1 MTVTVRACGAART
14 VTGLSL
20 LFETGQARFLV
31 DCGLFQGPK
40 TLKALN
46 WEPFPYAPRDIDAVL
61 LTHAHIDHSGLLPKL
76 VKQGFR
82 GQIHTTA
89 PTVDL
94 CAVMLPDSGH
104 VQEMEVE
111 HLNRRNR
118 RRGREA
124 VEPIYTANDAVAA
137 IRAFRTVPMDR
148 WLSFDALP
156 GVRARWWN
164 AGHMLGSASIELEF
178 SEGDDAAPLRVLVS
192 GDLGPDCTVFHR
204 DPQGPEALDHVFL
217 ESTYGDEDKPCV
229 GHDERRERLAA
240 LVADAVHPGGALLI
254 PAFAVE
260 RTQEICWD
268 LVTLMQSGRI
278 PQAPIFVDSP
288 LAIRA
293 TEVFLDH
300 AAALEDGR
308 AVKRALRSPLLNF
321 TETGEASRRIASV
334 EGFHIIIAGS
344 GMCDAGRIRHHLK
357 RWLWSPEATVL
368 LTGYQAEG
376 TLGRL
381 LQDGRS
387 EVRIQGDTIRV
398 AAQIRQI
405 RDYSG
410 HADAAELC
418 AWLKARGT
426 VAGAVFL
433 VHGEPPAMEALARRL
448 ADEGITRAGQVV
460 IPSLD
465 DRFTLAKA
473 SVPVPLEA
481 PRRRSDPASA
491 GRPDWHNARAALLLG
506 IEDAIEH
513 APDAASRDALMAALR
528 GVLEANRRGGHG
540 RR

>member
-1 MTVTVRACGAART
+1 MPVTVRACGAART

-20 LFETGQARFLV
+20 LFETGRSRFLV
-31 DCGLFQGPK
+31 DCGMFQGPK

-46 WEPFPYAPRDIDAVL
+46 WEPFPYDPRGIDAVL

-82 GQIHTTA
+82 GQIHATA

-104 VQEMEVE
+104 VQETEVD

-118 RRGREA
+118 RRGREV

-137 IRAFRTVPMDR
+137 IRAFRPVPMDR
-148 WLSFDALP
+148 WLSFDTLP

-178 SEGDDAAPLRVLVS
+178 TEGDAAPLRVLVS
-192 GDLGPDCTVFHR
+192 GDLGPDCAAFHR
-204 DPQGPEALDHVFL
+204 DPEGPDALDHVFL

-229 GHDERRERLAA
+229 GQAERRDRLAA
-240 LVADAVHPGGALLI
+240 LVNEAVKPAGALLI

-268 LVTLMQSGRI
+268 LVTLMQAGRI

-300 AAALEDGR
+300 AAALEDGHS
-308 AVKRALRSPLLNF
+308 VKRALRSPLLNF

-357 RWLWSPEATVL
+357 RWLWSPDATVL
-368 LTGYQAEG
+368 LTGYQAEA

-381 LQDGRS
+381 LQEGRT
-387 EVRIQGDTIRV
+387 EVRIQGDAIRV

-410 HADAAELC
+410 HADAVELC
-418 AWLKARGT
+418 AWLRARGPVT
-426 VAGAVFL
+426 GGVFL
-433 VHGEPPAMEALARRL
+433 VHGEEPAMDALARRL
-448 ADEGITRAGQVV
+448 AREGIARDGQVV
-460 IPSLD
+460 MPVLD
-465 DRFTLAKA
+465 ARFLLPKA
-473 SVPVPLEA
+473 AAPVKQDA
-481 PRRRSDPASA
+481 PRRRADAAAA

-506 IEDAIEH
+506 IEDAIDR
-513 APDAASRDALMAALR
+513 APDAAAREALMASLR
-528 GVLEANRRGGHG
+528 EALEASRRAGG
-540 RR
+540 RAR

>member
-1 MTVTVRACGAART
+1 MPVTVRACGAART

-20 LFETGQARFLV
+20 LFETGRTRFLV
-31 DCGLFQGPK
+31 DCGMFQGPK

-46 WEPFPYAPRDIDAVL
+46 WEPFPYKPREIDAVL

-82 GQIHTTA
+82 GQIHATA

-118 RRGREA
+118 RRGRDA
-124 VEPIYTANDAVAA
+124 VEPIYTAADATDA
-137 IRAFRTVPMDR
+137 IRAFRAVPMDR

-178 SEGDDAAPLRVLVS
+178 SEDGAAPLRVLVS

-204 DPQGPEALDHVFL
+204 DPEGPEALDHVFL

-229 GHDERRERLAA
+229 DHATRRDRLAA
-240 LVADAVHPGGALLI
+240 LVEEAVRPNGALLI

-268 LVTLMQSGRI
+268 LVTLMQAGRI
-278 PQAPIFVDSP
+278 PQAPVFVDSP

-293 TEVFLDH
+293 TEVFLEH
-300 AAALEDGR
+300 AASLENGT

-357 RWLWSPEATVL
+357 RWLWSPDATVL
-368 LTGYQAEG
+368 LTGYQAEA

-381 LQDGRS
+381 LQEGRT

-398 AAQIRQI
+398 AASIREI

-410 HADAAELC
+410 HADAPELT
-418 AWLKARGT
+418 AWLKARAP
-426 VAGAVFL
+426 VAGGVFL
-433 VHGEPPAMEALARRL
+433 VHGEPPAMEALAARL
-448 ADEGITRAGQVV
+448 GDEGVARAGQVLM
-460 IPSLD
+460 PSLD
-465 DRFTLAKA
+465 DAFLLPKA
-473 SVPVPLEA
+473 AAPVRRDVA
-481 PRRRSDPASA
+481 RRRSDPESA

-506 IEDAIEH
+506 IEDAIER
-513 APDAASRDALMAALR
+513 APDAAAREKLMAALR
-528 GVLEANRRGGHG
+528 GALEDHRR
-540 RR
+540 R

>member
-1 MTVTVRACGAART
+1 MPVTVRACGAART

-20 LFETGQARFLV
+20 LFDTGRTRFLV
-31 DCGLFQGPK
+31 DCGMFQGPK

-46 WEPFPYAPRDIDAVL
+46 WEAFPYRPRDIDAVL

-76 VKQGFR
+76 VKEGFR
-82 GQIHTTA
+82 GRIHATA

-94 CAVMLPDSGH
+94 CGAMLPDSGH

-118 RRGREA
+118 RRGRA
-124 VEPIYTANDAVAA
+124 PVEPIYTANDAVAA
-137 IRAFRTVPMDR
+137 LRAFRSVPMDR
-148 WLSFDALP
+148 WLSFDEMP

-178 SEGDDAAPLRVLVS
+178 AEEDGAPLRVLVS
-192 GDLGPDCTVFHR
+192 GDLGPDCAVFHR
-204 DPQGPEALDHVFL
+204 DPEGPAALDHVFL

-229 GHDERRERLAA
+229 DHAARRDKLAA
-240 LVADAVHPGGALLI
+240 LVAEATHPDGALLI

-308 AVKRALRSPLLNF
+308 SVKRALRSPLLNF
-321 TETGEASRRIASV
+321 TETGEQSRRIASV
-334 EGFHIIIAGS
+334 EGFHIVIAGS

-357 RWLWSPEATVL
+357 RWLWAPEATVL

-381 LQDGRS
+381 LQEGKQ
-387 EVRIQGDTIRV
+387 EVRIQGETIRV
-398 AAQIRQI
+398 AAKIREI

-410 HADAAELC
+410 HADAPELT
-418 AWLKARGT
+418 AWLKARGPVT
-426 VAGAVFL
+426 GGIFL
-433 VHGEPPAMEALARRL
+433 VHGEPPAMDALARRL
-448 ADEGITRAGQVV
+448 AAGGLAQPGQVLM
-460 IPSLD
+460 PTLD
-465 DRFTLAKA
+465 DGFLLPRAA
-473 SVPVPLEA
+473 APVRRDVA
-481 PRRRSDPASA
+481 RRRSDPASA

-506 IEDAIEH
+506 IEDAIDR
-513 APDAASRDALMAALR
+513 APDAASRERLMAALR
-528 GVLEANRRGGHG
+528 GALEDQRR
-540 RR
+540 R

>member
-1 MTVTVRACGAART
+1 MPITVQVCGAART
-14 VTGLSL
+14 VTALSL
-20 LFETGQARFLV
+20 LFETPRARFLV

-46 WEPFPYAPRDIDAVL
+46 WEPFPYRPREIDAVL
-61 LTHAHIDHSGLLPKL
+61 LTHAHIDHSGLLPRL
-76 VKQGFR
+76 VKEGFR
-82 GQIHTTA
+82 GRIHATA

-94 CAVMLPDSGH
+94 CSVMLPDSGH

-124 VEPIYTANDAVAA
+124 VEPIYTAADAAAA
-137 IRAFRTVPMDR
+137 IRAFRAVPMDR
-148 WLSFDALP
+148 WMSFEELP
-156 GVRARWWN
+156 GLRARWWN

-178 SEGDDAAPLRVLVS
+178 TEEGAAPVRVLVS
-192 GDLGPDCTVFHR
+192 GDLGPDCAVFHR
-204 DPQGPEALDHVFL
+204 DPEGPEALDHVFL

-229 GHDERRERLAA
+229 DHAARRDKLAA
-240 LVADAVHPGGALLI
+240 LVNEAVHPQGALLI

-268 LVTLMQSGRI
+268 LVTLMQSGRV

-300 AAALEDGR
+300 ASALEDGR
-308 AVKRALRSPLLNF
+308 SVKRALRSPLLHF
-321 TETGEASRRIASV
+321 TETGAQSRAIAAT
-334 EGFHIIIAGS
+334 EGFHIIVAGS

-357 RWLWSPEATVL
+357 HWLWSPDATVL

-381 LQDGRS
+381 LQEGRQ
-387 EVRIQGDTIRV
+387 EVRIQGETIRV
-398 AAQIRQI
+398 AARIREI

-410 HADAAELC
+410 HADAPELC
-418 AWLKARGT
+418 AWLRERGP
-426 VAGAVFL
+426 VSGGVFL
-433 VHGEPPAMEALARRL
+433 VHGEPPAMEALTQRIAADGLAGPGRVLMPMLDERYELPRAAAPAR
-448 ADEGITRAGQVV
+448 Q
-460 IPSLD
+460 
-465 DRFTLAKA
+465 
-473 SVPVPLEA
+473 EA
-481 PRRRSDPASA
+481 PRRRSDPAMA

-506 IEDAIEH
+506 IEDAIDRTSD
-513 APDAASRDALMAALR
+513 PAARDRLMAALR
-528 GVLEANRRGGHG
+528 GAMETHRR
-540 RR
+540 R